1 MRESVI
7 KIAVAVV
14 LLLIAVYI
22 EHNFALPTW
31 QLLLIYLVPYLVV
44 GLDTIKEAIEGVM
57 EGEPFDENFL
67 MTIATLGALCIG
79 FLPGAETQF
88 PEAVFVMLFFQIG
101 ELFEGYAEGKSR
113 ESISHLMD
121 IRPDTA
127 NVEREGKV
135 VAIAPEEVA
144 VGETIVIRPGEKV
157 PLDGEIIEG
166 QTSLNTV
173 IEGQTSLN
181 TVALTGESTPR
192 DVVEG
197 DEVISGCIN
206 ISGLI
211 RVRTSKTFGESTV
224 SKIIQLVESA
234 SDHKSKSEAFITRF
248 ARIYTPIV
256 VFAAIALALLPPL
269 FCTGGFMA
277 NFPTWLYRGL
287 MFLVVSCPCALVISV
302 PLTFFGGIGGASR
315 NGILIKGANYID
327 QLAKINTVV
336 FDKTGT
342 LTEGVFAVTAVH
354 PDKYDEEHL
363 LHLAAHVEHY
373 STHPI
378 AQALRDAYP
387 EADHDG
393 CSLEE
398 VEEIAGHGI
407 KAKVNGRKV
416 CVGNNKMMQ
425 ALGIAEHT
433 CELVGTIIHIA
444 IDGIY
449 AGHIVINDR
458 VKADA
463 KEAIDQ
469 LHQAGVGKVV
479 MLTGDRQEVAEDVAK
494 ALGLDE
500 VHAELLPTDKVALF
514 DKLVQEAKGPNKEKG
529 QAQGLAFVGDGINDA
544 PVLARADVGIAM
556 GGLGSDAAIE
566 AADVVLMDDKP
577 SKVALAIRIARRT
590 IGIANQNVIFAI
602 GVKVLVLLLAAFGLA
617 TMWMAVFADVGV
629 TVLAV
634 LNAMRALH
642 RGSAS

>member
-1 MRESVI
+1 MKESVI

-157 PLDGEIIEG
+157 PLDGEI
-166 QTSLNTV
+166 V
-173 IEGQTSLN
+173 EGQTSLN

-256 VFAAIALALLPPL
+256 VFAAIALALLPSLAASAEPL
-269 FCTGGFMA
+269 AMA
-277 NFPTWLYRGL
+277 SSSKAPTISTNWQRSILSYSTRPAHSPKEFSPSL
-287 MFLVVSCPCALVISV
+287 PCIPTNTTKNICCILPHTSNTTPPTPSLRLCAMPIRKPTMTDAAWKRSRKL
-302 PLTFFGGIGGASR
+302 PDMASR
-315 NGILIKGANYID
+315 PRSMVA
-327 QLAKINTVV
+327 
-336 FDKTGT
+336 
-342 LTEGVFAVTAVH
+342 
-354 PDKYDEEHL
+354 
-363 LHLAAHVEHY
+363 
-373 STHPI
+373 
-378 AQALRDAYP
+378 R
-387 EADHDG
+387 
-393 CSLEE
+393 
-398 VEEIAGHGI
+398 
-407 KAKVNGRKV
+407 
-416 CVGNNKMMQ
+416 
-425 ALGIAEHT
+425 
-433 CELVGTIIHIA
+433 
-444 IDGIY
+444 Y
-449 AGHIVINDR
+449 AW
-458 VKADA
+458 
-463 KEAIDQ
+463 
-469 LHQAGVGKVV
+469 
-479 MLTGDRQEVAEDVAK
+479 
-494 ALGLDE
+494 
-500 VHAELLPTDKVALF
+500 
-514 DKLVQEAKGPNKEKG
+514 
-529 QAQGLAFVGDGINDA
+529 
-544 PVLARADVGIAM
+544 
-556 GGLGSDAAIE
+556 
-566 AADVVLMDDKP
+566 
-577 SKVALAIRIARRT
+577 
-590 IGIANQNVIFAI
+590 
-602 GVKVLVLLLAAFGLA
+602 A
-617 TMWMAVFADVGV
+617 T
-629 TVLAV
+629 T
-634 LNAMRALH
+634 R
-642 RGSAS
+642 